1 MEEVKLP
8 EDLDYQAIAG
18 LSREAVE
25 KLSRIRPRTLG
36 QAARISGITPA
47 ALATIEIHLARHR
60 KVIRLDGAPG
70 KNP

>member
-47 ALATIEIHLARHR
+47 TLANIEIHLERNR
-60 KVIRLDGAPG
+60 KRSRLDELPC